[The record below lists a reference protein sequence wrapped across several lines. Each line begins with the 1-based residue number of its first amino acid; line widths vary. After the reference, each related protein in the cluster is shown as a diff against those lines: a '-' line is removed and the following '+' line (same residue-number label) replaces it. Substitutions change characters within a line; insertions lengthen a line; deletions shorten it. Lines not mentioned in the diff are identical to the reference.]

1 MQKYIYLQSK
11 KDTRTRIVLVQHNV
25 QDLLY

>member
-11 KDTRTRIVLVQHNV
+11 KTQKTKIVLVLHNV